1 MTIDRICRYSDMMPT
16 ELRML
21 VNDAP
26 KDDLEWG
33 LVMYLFENTRGGN
46 VVTLGKMSSFL
57 DVDKDI
63 LFGRLNSM
71 SGLWMV
77 QCLNKSEYGNIYYS
91 YRVTEIAADF
101 MVKLIELL
109 EVKMKRMEQIGN
121 KKR

>member
-33 LVMYLFENTRGGN
+33 LIMYLFENTRSGN
-46 VVTLGKMSSFL
+46 VVTLGKMSSFF
-57 DVDKDI
+57 DIDKDI

-71 SGLWMV
+71 SGLWVV
-77 QCLNKSEYGNIYYS
+77 QYLNKSEYGNTYYS

-101 MVKLIELL
+101 MIKLVELL
-109 EVKMKRMEQIGN
+109 EVKMKKTEQMGN
-121 KKR
+121 KK